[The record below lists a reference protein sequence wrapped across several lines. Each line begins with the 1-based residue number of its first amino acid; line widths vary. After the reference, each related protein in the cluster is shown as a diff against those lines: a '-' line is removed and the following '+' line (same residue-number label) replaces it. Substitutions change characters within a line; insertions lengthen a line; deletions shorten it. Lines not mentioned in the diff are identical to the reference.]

1 MGLQKFDSLATKI
14 LKLIPSSAPPK
25 DGLYA
30 DANGNMGFAKGG
42 VQVGPAF
49 GSTANALTAHAG
61 GGQAAALQLSAGIN
75 RVTTVATAADS
86 VKLPAAKA
94 GAQIVVINAD
104 AADSMNV
111 FPATGDAINALAANA
126 AFAMAA
132 NKTAIFFCAV
142 DGIWNS
148 VLTA

>member
-1 MGLQKFDSLATKI
+1 MGHQVFDSIGTKY
-14 LKLIPSSAPPK
+14 LKLIPTSAPPK
-25 DGLYA
+25 DGIYA
-30 DANGNMGFAKGG
+30 DANGNIGIAKGG
-42 VQVGPAF
+42 VTQGIVG
-49 GSTANALTAHAG
+49 GVANGLTAHAG
-61 GGQAAALQLSAGIN
+61 GGQASALQLTAGIN

-111 FPATGDAINALAANA
+111 FPTSGDKINALAADA

-132 NKTAIFFCAV
+132 NKTAHFYCAV
-142 DGIWNS
+142 DGTWNS
-148 VLTA
+148 ILTA